1 MRENTQKMQY
11 VRYNPHV
18 PYMNKEVERMFDA
31 YEDVAFIL
39 TSVYPDVEIL
49 EVRTIEVAQW
59 NG

>member
-1 MRENTQKMQY
+1 
-11 VRYNPHV
+11 
-18 PYMNKEVERMFDA
+18 MNKEVERMFDA

-49 EVRTIEVAQW
+49 EVRAIEVAQW